1 MIVSCALLSLGDR
14 RTLPRFRSEHRVSV
28 LATCN
33 RLAVASAAGA
43 AIGAP
48 LRVTLDGVAGAQ
60 PRVERGQP
68 CRSAGGRELRPTYE
82 VRPDCGQAFLGR
94 SGLDGYALFMPHD
107 RFGALLLAPRSGHR
121 EGRAGSASTPA
132 QLRAAYSRLRSRPD
146 RYVHGGRQYFVRRA
160 RAPHWELRF
169 DVSPG
174 KRVTQIAFGTQGA
187 VRLDE
192 GCA

>member
-1 MIVSCALLSLGDR
+1 MRSSAHRRSTHLTSIPLGALAGVLG
-14 RTLPRFRSEHRVSV
+14 
-28 LATCN
+28 LATA
-33 RLAVASAAGA
+33 LAVAGAVEAG
-43 AIGAP
+43 IGAP

-60 PRVERGQP
+60 PGLSATALSERWGTQ
-68 CRSAGGRELRPTYE
+68 LRPTYE
-82 VRPDCGQAFLGR
+82 VRPDCGQAFLRR

-107 RFGALLLAPRSGHR
+107 RFGALFLRRGAVTGKGIRI
-121 EGRAGSASTPA
+121 GSTLA

-169 DVSPG
+169 DVSPA
-174 KRVTQIAFGTQGA
+174 KRITQIAFGTQGA